1 MEVRY
6 LKGLTMQNVQRVLLM
21 ICVLFSAAVP
31 ALSDQRA
38 TVEDIRFSVDAKGE
52 AKLTVDFTNPDID
65 IDITQLNNQ
74 IVVVLSD
81 SDLSEGLD
89 KRLDV
94 SDFATPVRY
103 IDAQQKGSKVVVE
116 VANRTLFTFKTKR
129 DGNQLVLMISDKIIK
144 AAKQRLLESSSFKGD
159 LLDLNFQD
167 IEVRDVLEL
176 IADFK
181 SLNLVASDSVQ
192 GTITL
197 NLNKVPWDQ
206 ALDIILRS
214 KGLDMRKEGNIL
226 LIAPID
232 EIAERE
238 QKEIEIKRQLEELA
252 PLETYVARIKYAESK
267 DIYKFFTAPR
277 QLLGAN
283 RQQGSGGQGAQGA
296 KGSTFS
302 ILSGR
307 GSAIIDERTNTIILT
322 DIAEKINEFKRLLTQ
337 IDIPVKQVLI
347 EARIVKAESDFR
359 KELGAS
365 WGLAGSDQ
373 VDFSLGN
380 STSGTL
386 VGILATDLGVSDPR
400 AAFALS
406 YLSDNLLIDL
416 ELSALEAG
424 GFGEIV
430 SQPKVLTADKKKAS
444 IKSGVE
450 IPYQAVTNNA
460 DSANSVVE
468 TQFKEAVLMLEVTPQ
483 ITPDNR
489 VIMDILVK
497 QDSVGSFTVNGEP
510 AINITE
516 ISTQALVGNGQT
528 LVLGGIFQ
536 SEELTGDEKVPLLGD
551 LPLVGGL
558 FKKQMRSKDK
568 REILIFITPKIIDN
582 R

>member
-1 MEVRY
+1 MMRDFKIM
-6 LKGLTMQNVQRVLLM
+6 LLTFSF
-21 ICVLFSAAVP
+21 LFSVATPV
-31 ALSDQRA
+31 LSNEQSE
-38 TVEDIRFSVDAKGE
+38 VEDVEFRVDGKGH
-52 AKLTVDFTNPDID
+52 ARITVSLTSLPED
-65 IDITQLNNQ
+65 IDITEINNR
-74 IVVVLSD
+74 IVVVLKNSELS
-81 SDLSEGLD
+81 SDLD
-89 KRLDV
+89 RRLDV
-94 SDFATPVRY
+94 SDFATPVKY
-103 IDAQQKGSKVVVE
+103 IDTQQKASHVVME
-116 VANRTLFTFKTKR
+116 IT
-129 DGNQLVLMISDKIIK
+129 NQKLVTYSSEREGEKLILLISDKVITT
-144 AAKQRLLESSSFKGD
+144 AQQRSIDKSLFKGD

-192 GTITL
+192 GKITL

-206 ALDIILRS
+206 ALDIIMRS
-214 KGLDMRKEGNIL
+214 KGLDMRKQGNIL
-226 LIAPID
+226 LIAPIE

-238 QKEIEIKRQLEELA
+238 QKEIDSKKKLEELA
-252 PLETYVARIKYAESK
+252 PLETYVARIKYAEAK
-267 DIYKFFTAPR
+267 EIYKFFNAPR
-277 QLLGAN
+277 AQAN
-283 RQQGSGGQGAQGA
+283 GSGQQRSGGGGGQ
-296 KGSTFS
+296 GSTFS
-302 ILSGR
+302 ILSER
-307 GSAIIDERTNTIILT
+307 GSAIVDERTNTIILT
-322 DIAEKINEFKRLLTQ
+322 DIGNKIDEFKRLLAR

-347 EARIVKAESDFR
+347 EARIVKAESEFR

-386 VGILATDLGVSDPR
+386 EGILATDLGISDPA
-400 AAFALS
+400 AAFSLS
-406 YLSDNLLIDL
+406 YLSNNLLIDL
-416 ELSALEAG
+416 ELSALESG

-450 IPYQAVTNNA
+450 IPYQAVTNNGDA
-460 DSANSVVE
+460 SGAVVE
-468 TQFKEAVLMLEVTPQ
+468 TQFKEAVLQLEVTPQ

-497 QDSVGSFTVNGEP
+497 QDSIGSFTVNGEP
-510 AINITE
+510 AINVTE
-516 ISTQALVGNGQT
+516 ITTQALVGNGQT

-536 SEELTGDEKVPLLGD
+536 SEELTGDQKVPILGD
-551 LPLVGGL
+551 LPLVGNL
-558 FKKQMRSKDK
+558 FKKQMRTRDK

>member
-1 MEVRY
+1 MKIRFI
-6 LKGLTMQNVQRVLLM
+6 KGLMMRDFKIMLLTFSF
-21 ICVLFSAAVP
+21 LFSVATPV
-31 ALSDQRA
+31 LSNEQSE
-38 TVEDIRFSVDAKGE
+38 VEDVEFRVDGKGH
-52 AKLTVDFTNPDID
+52 ARITVSLTSLPED
-65 IDITQLNNQ
+65 IDITEINNR
-74 IVVVLSD
+74 IVVVLKNSELS
-81 SDLSEGLD
+81 SDLD
-89 KRLDV
+89 RRLDV
-94 SDFATPVRY
+94 SDFATPVKY
-103 IDAQQKGSKVVVE
+103 IDTQQKASHVVME
-116 VANRTLFTFKTKR
+116 IT
-129 DGNQLVLMISDKIIK
+129 NQKLVTYSSEREGEKLILLISDKVITS
-144 AAKQRLLESSSFKGD
+144 AQQRSIDKSLFKGD

-192 GTITL
+192 GKITL

-206 ALDIILRS
+206 ALDIIMRS
-214 KGLDMRKEGNIL
+214 KGLDMRKQGNIL
-226 LIAPID
+226 LIAPIE

-238 QKEIEIKRQLEELA
+238 QKEIDSKKKLEELA
-252 PLETYVARIKYAESK
+252 PLETYVARIKYAEAK
-267 DIYKFFTAPR
+267 EIYKFFNAPR
-277 QLLGAN
+277 AQAN
-283 RQQGSGGQGAQGA
+283 GSGQQRSGGGGGQ
-296 KGSTFS
+296 GSTFS
-302 ILSGR
+302 ILSER
-307 GSAIIDERTNTIILT
+307 GSAIVDERTNTIILT
-322 DIAEKINEFKRLLTQ
+322 DIGNKIDEFKRLLAR

-347 EARIVKAESDFR
+347 EARIVKAESEFR

-386 VGILATDLGVSDPR
+386 EGILATDLGISDPA
-400 AAFALS
+400 AAFSLS
-406 YLSDNLLIDL
+406 YLSNNLLIDL
-416 ELSALEAG
+416 ELSALESG

-450 IPYQAVTNNA
+450 IPYQAVTNNGDA
-460 DSANSVVE
+460 SGAVVE
-468 TQFKEAVLMLEVTPQ
+468 TQFKEAVLQLEVTPQ

-497 QDSVGSFTVNGEP
+497 QDSIGSFTVNGEP
-510 AINITE
+510 AINVTE

-536 SEELTGDEKVPLLGD
+536 SEELTGDQKVPILGD
-551 LPLVGGL
+551 LPFVGNL
-558 FKKQMRSKDK
+558 FKKQMRTRDK

-582 R
+582 

>member
-1 MEVRY
+1 MMRDFKIM
-6 LKGLTMQNVQRVLLM
+6 LLTFSF
-21 ICVLFSAAVP
+21 LFSVATPV
-31 ALSDQRA
+31 LSNEQSE
-38 TVEDIRFSVDAKGE
+38 VEDVEFRVDGKGH
-52 AKLTVDFTNPDID
+52 ARITVSLTSLPED
-65 IDITQLNNQ
+65 IDITEINNR
-74 IVVVLSD
+74 IVVVLKNSELS
-81 SDLSEGLD
+81 SDLD
-89 KRLDV
+89 RRLDV
-94 SDFATPVRY
+94 SDFATPVKY
-103 IDAQQKGSKVVVE
+103 IDTQQKASHVVME
-116 VANRTLFTFKTKR
+116 IT
-129 DGNQLVLMISDKIIK
+129 NQKLVTYSSEREGEKLILLISDKVITS
-144 AAKQRLLESSSFKGD
+144 AQQRSIDKSLFKGD

-192 GTITL
+192 GKITL

-206 ALDIILRS
+206 ALDIIMRS
-214 KGLDMRKEGNIL
+214 KGLDMRKQGNIL
-226 LIAPID
+226 LIAPIE

-238 QKEIEIKRQLEELA
+238 QKEIDSKKKLEELA
-252 PLETYVARIKYAESK
+252 PLETYVARIKYAEAK
-267 DIYKFFTAPR
+267 EIYKFFNAPR
-277 QLLGAN
+277 AQAN
-283 RQQGSGGQGAQGA
+283 GSGQQRSGGGGGQ
-296 KGSTFS
+296 GSTFS
-302 ILSGR
+302 ILSER
-307 GSAIIDERTNTIILT
+307 GSAIVDERTNTIILT
-322 DIAEKINEFKRLLTQ
+322 DIGNKIDEFKRLLAR

-386 VGILATDLGVSDPR
+386 EGILATDLGISDPA
-400 AAFALS
+400 AAFSLS
-406 YLSDNLLIDL
+406 YLSNNLLIDL
-416 ELSALEAG
+416 ELSALESG

-450 IPYQAVTNNA
+450 IPYQAVTNNGDA
-460 DSANSVVE
+460 SGAVVE
-468 TQFKEAVLMLEVTPQ
+468 TQFKEAVLQLEVTPQ

-497 QDSVGSFTVNGEP
+497 QDSIGSFTVNGEP
-510 AINITE
+510 AINVTE
-516 ISTQALVGNGQT
+516 ITTQALVGNGQT

-536 SEELTGDEKVPLLGD
+536 SEELTGDQKVPILGD
-551 LPLVGGL
+551 LPFVGNL
-558 FKKQMRSKDK
+558 FKKQMRTRDK

>member
-1 MEVRY
+1 MKIRFI
-6 LKGLTMQNVQRVLLM
+6 KGLMMRDFKIMLLTFSF
-21 ICVLFSAAVP
+21 LFSVATPV
-31 ALSDQRA
+31 LSNEQSE
-38 TVEDIRFSVDAKGE
+38 VEDVEFRVDGKGH
-52 AKLTVDFTNPDID
+52 ARITVSLTSLPED
-65 IDITQLNNQ
+65 IDITEINNR
-74 IVVVLSD
+74 IVVVLKNSELS
-81 SDLSEGLD
+81 SDLD
-89 KRLDV
+89 RRLDV
-94 SDFATPVRY
+94 SDFATPVKY
-103 IDAQQKGSKVVVE
+103 IDTQQKASHVVME
-116 VANRTLFTFKTKR
+116 ITNRKLVTYSSER
-129 DGNQLVLMISDKIIK
+129 EDGKLILLISDKIIK
-144 AAKQRLLESSSFKGD
+144 TAQQRSVDKSLFKGD

-206 ALDIILRS
+206 ALDIIMRS
-214 KGLDMRKEGNIL
+214 KGLDMRKQGNIL
-226 LIAPID
+226 LIAPIE

-238 QKEIEIKRQLEELA
+238 QKEIDSKKKLEELA
-252 PLETYVARIKYAESK
+252 PLETYVARIKYAEAK
-267 DIYKFFTAPR
+267 EIYKFFNAPR
-277 QLLGAN
+277 AQAN
-283 RQQGSGGQGAQGA
+283 GSGQQRSGGGGGQ
-296 KGSTFS
+296 GSTFS
-302 ILSGR
+302 ILSER
-307 GSAIIDERTNTIILT
+307 GSAIVDERTNTIILT
-322 DIAEKINEFKRLLTQ
+322 DIGDKIDEFKRLLAR

-347 EARIVKAESDFR
+347 EARIVKAESEFR

-386 VGILATDLGVSDPR
+386 EGILATDLGISDPG
-400 AAFALS
+400 AAFSLS
-406 YLSDNLLIDL
+406 YLSNNLLIDL
-416 ELSALEAG
+416 ELSALESG

-450 IPYQAVTNNA
+450 IPYQAVTNNGDA
-460 DSANSVVE
+460 SGAVVE
-468 TQFKEAVLMLEVTPQ
+468 TQFKEAVLQLEVTPQ

-497 QDSVGSFTVNGEP
+497 QDSIGSFTVNGEP
-510 AINITE
+510 AINVTE

-536 SEELTGDEKVPLLGD
+536 SEELTGDQKVPILGD
-551 LPLVGGL
+551 LPLVGNL
-558 FKKQMRSKDK
+558 FKKQMRTRDK

-582 R
+582 

>member
-1 MEVRY
+1 MKIRFI
-6 LKGLTMQNVQRVLLM
+6 KGLMMRDFKIMLLTFSL
-21 ICVLFSAAVP
+21 LFSVATPV
-31 ALSDQRA
+31 LSNEQSEVEGVEFGVDGKGHARI
-38 TVEDIRFSVDAKGE
+38 TVS
-52 AKLTVDFTNPDID
+52 LTSLPVD
-65 IDITQLNNQ
+65 IDITEINNR
-74 IVVVLSD
+74 IVVVLKNSELS
-81 SDLSEGLD
+81 SDLD
-89 KRLDV
+89 RRLDV
-94 SDFATPVRY
+94 SDFATPVKY
-103 IDAQQKGSKVVVE
+103 IDTQQKASHVVME
-116 VANRTLFTFKTKR
+116 ITNRKLVTYSSER
-129 DGNQLVLMISDKIIK
+129 EDGKLILLISDKIIK
-144 AAKQRLLESSSFKGD
+144 TAQQRSVDKSLFKGD

-206 ALDIILRS
+206 ALDIIMRS
-214 KGLDMRKEGNIL
+214 KGLDMRKQGNIL
-226 LIAPID
+226 LIAPIE

-238 QKEIEIKRQLEELA
+238 QKEIESKKKLEELA
-252 PLETYVARIKYAESK
+252 PLETYVARVKYAEAK
-267 DIYKFFTAPR
+267 EIYKFFNAPR
-277 QLLGAN
+277 AQAN
-283 RQQGSGGQGAQGA
+283 GSEQQRTGGGGGQ
-296 KGSTFS
+296 GSTFS
-302 ILSGR
+302 ILSER
-307 GSAIIDERTNTIILT
+307 GSAIVDERTNTIILT
-322 DIAEKINEFKRLLTQ
+322 DIGDKIDEFKRLLAR

-386 VGILATDLGVSDPR
+386 EGILATDLGISDPG
-400 AAFALS
+400 AAFSLS
-406 YLSDNLLIDL
+406 YLSNNLLIDL
-416 ELSALEAG
+416 ELSALESG

-450 IPYQAVTNNA
+450 IPYQAVTNNGDA
-460 DSANSVVE
+460 AGAVVE
-468 TQFKEAVLMLEVTPQ
+468 TQFKEAVLQLEVTPQ

-510 AINITE
+510 AINVTE

-536 SEELTGDEKVPLLGD
+536 SEELTGDQKVPILGD
-551 LPLVGGL
+551 LPLVGNL
-558 FKKQMRSKDK
+558 FKKQMRTRDK

-582 R
+582 

>member
-1 MEVRY
+1 MKIRFI
-6 LKGLTMQNVQRVLLM
+6 KGLMMRDFKIMLFTFSL
-21 ICVLFSAAVP
+21 LFSIATPV
-31 ALSDQRA
+31 LSNEQSKVEGVEFGVDGKGHARI
-38 TVEDIRFSVDAKGE
+38 TVS
-52 AKLTVDFTNPDID
+52 LTSLPVD
-65 IDITQLNNQ
+65 IDITEINNR
-74 IVVVLSD
+74 IVVVLKNSELS
-81 SDLSEGLD
+81 SDLD
-89 KRLDV
+89 RRLDV
-94 SDFATPVRY
+94 SDFATPVKY
-103 IDAQQKGSKVVVE
+103 IDTQQKASHVVME
-116 VANRTLFTFKTKR
+116 ITNRKLVTYSSER
-129 DGNQLVLMISDKIIK
+129 EDGKLILLISDKIIK
-144 AAKQRLLESSSFKGD
+144 TAQQRSVDKSLFKGD

-206 ALDIILRS
+206 ALDIIMRS
-214 KGLDMRKEGNIL
+214 KGLDMRKQGNIL
-226 LIAPID
+226 LIAPIE

-238 QKEIEIKRQLEELA
+238 QKEIESKKKLEELA
-252 PLETYVARIKYAESK
+252 PLETYVARVKYAEAK
-267 DIYKFFTAPR
+267 EIYKFFNAPR
-277 QLLGAN
+277 AQAN
-283 RQQGSGGQGAQGA
+283 GSGQQRAGGGGGQ
-296 KGSTFS
+296 GSTFS
-302 ILSGR
+302 ILSER
-307 GSAIIDERTNTIILT
+307 GSAIVDERTNTIILT
-322 DIAEKINEFKRLLTQ
+322 DIGDKIDEFKRLLAR

-386 VGILATDLGVSDPR
+386 QGILATDLGISDPG
-400 AAFALS
+400 AAFSLS
-406 YLSDNLLIDL
+406 YLSNNLLIDL
-416 ELSALEAG
+416 ELSALESG

-450 IPYQAVTNNA
+450 IPYQAVTNNGDA
-460 DSANSVVE
+460 AGAVVE
-468 TQFKEAVLMLEVTPQ
+468 TQFKEAVLQLEVTPQ

-510 AINITE
+510 AINVTE

-536 SEELTGDEKVPLLGD
+536 SEELTGDQKVPILGD
-551 LPLVGGL
+551 LPLVGNL
-558 FKKQMRSKDK
+558 FKKQMRTRDK

-582 R
+582 

>member
-1 MEVRY
+1 MKIRFI
-6 LKGLTMQNVQRVLLM
+6 KGLMMRDFKIMLLTFSF
-21 ICVLFSAAVP
+21 LFSVATPV
-31 ALSDQRA
+31 LSNEQSE
-38 TVEDIRFSVDAKGE
+38 VEDVEFRVDGKGH
-52 AKLTVDFTNPDID
+52 ARITVSLTSLPED
-65 IDITQLNNQ
+65 IDITEINNR
-74 IVVVLSD
+74 IVVVLKNSELS
-81 SDLSEGLD
+81 SDLD
-89 KRLDV
+89 RRLDV
-94 SDFATPVRY
+94 SDFATPVKY
-103 IDAQQKGSKVVVE
+103 IDTQQKASHVVME
-116 VANRTLFTFKTKR
+116 IT
-129 DGNQLVLMISDKIIK
+129 NQKLVTYSSEREGEKLILLISDKVITT
-144 AAKQRLLESSSFKGD
+144 AQQRSIDKSLFKGD

-192 GTITL
+192 GKITL

-206 ALDIILRS
+206 ALDIIMRS
-214 KGLDMRKEGNIL
+214 KGLDMRKQGNIL
-226 LIAPID
+226 LIAPIE

-238 QKEIEIKRQLEELA
+238 QKEIDSKKKLEELA
-252 PLETYVARIKYAESK
+252 PLETYVARIKYAEAK
-267 DIYKFFTAPR
+267 EIYKFFNAPR
-277 QLLGAN
+277 AQAN
-283 RQQGSGGQGAQGA
+283 GSGQQRSGGGGGQ
-296 KGSTFS
+296 GSTFS
-302 ILSGR
+302 ILSER
-307 GSAIIDERTNTIILT
+307 GSAIVDERTNTIILT
-322 DIAEKINEFKRLLTQ
+322 DIGNKIDEFKRLLAR

-386 VGILATDLGVSDPR
+386 EGILATDLGISDPA
-400 AAFALS
+400 AAFSLS
-406 YLSDNLLIDL
+406 YLSNNLLIDL
-416 ELSALEAG
+416 ELSALESG

-450 IPYQAVTNNA
+450 IPYQAVTNNGDA
-460 DSANSVVE
+460 SGAVVE
-468 TQFKEAVLMLEVTPQ
+468 TQFKEAVLQLEVTPQ

-497 QDSVGSFTVNGEP
+497 QDSIGSFTVNGEP
-510 AINITE
+510 AINVTE
-516 ISTQALVGNGQT
+516 ITTQALVGNGQT

-536 SEELTGDEKVPLLGD
+536 SEELTGDQKVPILGD
-551 LPLVGGL
+551 LPLVGNL
-558 FKKQMRSKDK
+558 FKKQMRTRDK
-568 REILIFITPKIIDN
+568 REILIFITPRIIDN

>member
-1 MEVRY
+1 MKIRFI
-6 LKGLTMQNVQRVLLM
+6 KGLMMRDFKIMLLTFSL
-21 ICVLFSAAVP
+21 LFSVATPV
-31 ALSDQRA
+31 LSNEQSEVEGVEFGVDGKGHARI
-38 TVEDIRFSVDAKGE
+38 TVS
-52 AKLTVDFTNPDID
+52 LTSLPVD
-65 IDITQLNNQ
+65 IDITEINNR
-74 IVVVLSD
+74 IVVVLKNSELS
-81 SDLSEGLD
+81 SDLD
-89 KRLDV
+89 RRLDV
-94 SDFATPVRY
+94 SDFATPVKY
-103 IDAQQKGSKVVVE
+103 IDTQQKASHVVME
-116 VANRTLFTFKTKR
+116 ITNRKLVTYSSER
-129 DGNQLVLMISDKIIK
+129 EDGKLILLISDKIIK
-144 AAKQRLLESSSFKGD
+144 TAQQRSVDKSLFKGD

-206 ALDIILRS
+206 ALDIIMRS
-214 KGLDMRKEGNIL
+214 KGLDMRKQGNIL
-226 LIAPID
+226 LIAPIE

-238 QKEIEIKRQLEELA
+238 QKEIESKKKLEELA
-252 PLETYVARIKYAESK
+252 PLETYVARVKYAEAK
-267 DIYKFFTAPR
+267 EIYKFFNAPR
-277 QLLGAN
+277 AQAN
-283 RQQGSGGQGAQGA
+283 GSGQQRLGGGGGQ
-296 KGSTFS
+296 GSTFS
-302 ILSGR
+302 ILSER
-307 GSAIIDERTNTIILT
+307 GSAIVDERTNTIILT
-322 DIAEKINEFKRLLTQ
+322 DIGDKIDEFKRLLAR

-380 STSGTL
+380 SSSGTL
-386 VGILATDLGVSDPR
+386 EGILATDLGISDPG
-400 AAFALS
+400 AAFSLS
-406 YLSDNLLIDL
+406 YLSNNLLIDL
-416 ELSALEAG
+416 ELSALESG

-450 IPYQAVTNNA
+450 IPYQAVTNNGDA
-460 DSANSVVE
+460 SGAVVE
-468 TQFKEAVLMLEVTPQ
+468 TQFKEAVLQLEVTPQ

-510 AINITE
+510 AINVTE

-536 SEELTGDEKVPLLGD
+536 SEELTGDQKVPILGD
-551 LPLVGGL
+551 LPLVGNL
-558 FKKQMRSKDK
+558 FKKQMRTRDK

-582 R
+582 

>member
-1 MEVRY
+1 MKIRFI
-6 LKGLTMQNVQRVLLM
+6 KGLMMRDFKIMLLTFSL
-21 ICVLFSAAVP
+21 LFSIATPV
-31 ALSDQRA
+31 LSNEQSKVEGVEFGVDGKGHARI
-38 TVEDIRFSVDAKGE
+38 TVS
-52 AKLTVDFTNPDID
+52 LTSLPVD
-65 IDITQLNNQ
+65 IDITEINNR
-74 IVVVLSD
+74 IVVVLKNSELS
-81 SDLSEGLD
+81 SDLD
-89 KRLDV
+89 RRLDV
-94 SDFATPVRY
+94 SDFATPVKY
-103 IDAQQKGSKVVVE
+103 IDTQQKASHVVME
-116 VANRTLFTFKTKR
+116 ITNRKLVTYSSER
-129 DGNQLVLMISDKIIK
+129 EDGKLILLISDKIIK
-144 AAKQRLLESSSFKGD
+144 TAQQRSVDKSLFKGD

-206 ALDIILRS
+206 ALDIIMRS
-214 KGLDMRKEGNIL
+214 KGLDMRKQGNIL
-226 LIAPID
+226 LIAPIE

-238 QKEIEIKRQLEELA
+238 QKEIESKKKLEELA
-252 PLETYVARIKYAESK
+252 PLETYVARVKYAEAK
-267 DIYKFFTAPR
+267 EIYKFFNAPR
-277 QLLGAN
+277 AQAN
-283 RQQGSGGQGAQGA
+283 GSGQQRAGGGGGQ
-296 KGSTFS
+296 GSTFS
-302 ILSGR
+302 ILSER
-307 GSAIIDERTNTIILT
+307 GSAIVDERTNTIILT
-322 DIAEKINEFKRLLTQ
+322 DIGDKIDEFKRLLAR

-386 VGILATDLGVSDPR
+386 EGILATDLGISDPG
-400 AAFALS
+400 AAFSLS
-406 YLSDNLLIDL
+406 YLSNNLLIDL
-416 ELSALEAG
+416 ELSALESG

-450 IPYQAVTNNA
+450 IPYQAVTNNGDA
-460 DSANSVVE
+460 AGAVVE
-468 TQFKEAVLMLEVTPQ
+468 TQFKEAVLQLEVTPQ

-510 AINITE
+510 AINVTE

-536 SEELTGDEKVPLLGD
+536 SEELTGDQKVPILGD
-551 LPLVGGL
+551 LPLVGNL
-558 FKKQMRSKDK
+558 FKKQMRTRDK

-582 R
+582 

>member
-1 MEVRY
+1 MKIRFI
-6 LKGLTMQNVQRVLLM
+6 KGLMMRDFKIMLLTFSL
-21 ICVLFSAAVP
+21 LFSIATPV
-31 ALSDQRA
+31 LSNEQSKVEGVEFGVDGKGHARI
-38 TVEDIRFSVDAKGE
+38 TVS
-52 AKLTVDFTNPDID
+52 LTSLPVD
-65 IDITQLNNQ
+65 IDITEINNR
-74 IVVVLSD
+74 IVVVLKNSELS
-81 SDLSEGLD
+81 SDLD
-89 KRLDV
+89 RRLDV
-94 SDFATPVRY
+94 SDFATPVKY
-103 IDAQQKGSKVVVE
+103 IDTQQKASHVVME
-116 VANRTLFTFKTKR
+116 ITNRKLVTYSSER
-129 DGNQLVLMISDKIIK
+129 EDGKLILLISDKIIK
-144 AAKQRLLESSSFKGD
+144 TAQQRSVDKSLFKGD

-192 GTITL
+192 GKITL

-206 ALDIILRS
+206 ALDIIMRS
-214 KGLDMRKEGNIL
+214 KGLDMRKQGNIL

-238 QKEIEIKRQLEELA
+238 QKEIDSKKKLEELA
-252 PLETYVARIKYAESK
+252 PLETYVARIKYAEAK
-267 DIYKFFTAPR
+267 EIYKFFNAPR
-277 QLLGAN
+277 AQAN
-283 RQQGSGGQGAQGA
+283 GSGQQRSGGGGGQ
-296 KGSTFS
+296 GSTFS
-302 ILSGR
+302 ILSER
-307 GSAIIDERTNTIILT
+307 GSAIVDERTNTIILT
-322 DIAEKINEFKRLLTQ
+322 DIGNKIDEFKRLLAR

-386 VGILATDLGVSDPR
+386 EGILATDLGISDPA
-400 AAFALS
+400 AAFSLS
-406 YLSDNLLIDL
+406 YLSNNLLIDL
-416 ELSALEAG
+416 ELSALESG

-450 IPYQAVTNNA
+450 IPYQAVTNNGDA
-460 DSANSVVE
+460 SGAVVE
-468 TQFKEAVLMLEVTPQ
+468 TQFKEAVLQLEVTPQ

-497 QDSVGSFTVNGEP
+497 QDSIGSFTVNGEP
-510 AINITE
+510 AINVTE
-516 ISTQALVGNGQT
+516 ITTQALVGNGQT

-536 SEELTGDEKVPLLGD
+536 SEELTGDQKVPILGD
-551 LPLVGGL
+551 LPFVGNL
-558 FKKQMRSKDK
+558 FKKQMRTRDK

>member
-6 LKGLTMQNVQRVLLM
+6 LQGLTVQNVKKILL
-21 ICVLFSAAVP
+21 IIFVIFNAAVP
-31 ALSDQRA
+31 ALADQRA
-38 TVEDIRFSVDAKGE
+38 TVEDIDFTVDAKGE
-52 AKLTVDFTNPDID
+52 ARVTIGFTNSEVDID
-65 IDITQLNNQ
+65 IAQINNQ
-74 IVVVLSD
+74 IMVVLSD
-81 SDLSEGLD
+81 SDLSKELD

-94 SDFATPVRY
+94 SEFATPLKY
-103 IDAQQKGSKVVVE
+103 IDAQQQESKVVVE
-116 VANRTLFTFKTKR
+116 ISNRALFTFKTKR
-129 DGNQLVLMISDKIIK
+129 EGNQLVLMISDKIAK
-144 AAKQRLLESSSFKGD
+144 VSKQRVSKKSPFKGD

-176 IADFK
+176 IADFR

-197 NLNKVPWDQ
+197 NLNNVPWDQ

-214 KGLDMRKEGNIL
+214 KGLDMRKQGNIL

-238 QKEIEIKRQLEELA
+238 RKEIESKKKLEELA
-252 PLETYVARIKYAESK
+252 PLETYVARIKYAEAK
-267 DIYKFFTAPR
+267 AVYQFFNAPR
-277 QLLGAN
+277 ARTGAN
-283 RQQGSGGQGAQGA
+283 GQQNLGGQRQGGG
-296 KGSTFS
+296 GSTFS
-302 ILSGR
+302 ILSER
-307 GSAIIDERTNTIILT
+307 GSAIVDERTNTIILT
-322 DIAEKINEFKRLLTQ
+322 DIADKITEFKRLLTR

-365 WGLAGSDQ
+365 WGLAGSDN
-373 VDFSLGN
+373 VDFSAI
-380 STSGTL
+380 SDSSQTL
-386 VGILATDLGVSDPR
+386 SGILATDLGVSDPR

-468 TQFKEAVLMLEVTPQ
+468 TQFKEAVLQLEVTPQ

-510 AINITE
+510 AINVTE

-536 SEELTGDEKVPLLGD
+536 SEELTGEGKVPVLGD
-551 LPLVGGL
+551 LPLVGSL

-582 R
+582 S

>member
-1 MEVRY
+1 MKIRFI
-6 LKGLTMQNVQRVLLM
+6 KGLMMRDFKIMLLTFSL
-21 ICVLFSAAVP
+21 LFSIATPV
-31 ALSDQRA
+31 LSNEQSKVEGVEFGVDGKGHARI
-38 TVEDIRFSVDAKGE
+38 TVS
-52 AKLTVDFTNPDID
+52 LTSLPVD
-65 IDITQLNNQ
+65 IDITEINNR
-74 IVVVLSD
+74 IVVVLKNSELS
-81 SDLSEGLD
+81 SDLD
-89 KRLDV
+89 RRLDV
-94 SDFATPVRY
+94 SDFATPVKY
-103 IDAQQKGSKVVVE
+103 IDTQQKASHVVME
-116 VANRTLFTFKTKR
+116 ITNRKLVTYSSER
-129 DGNQLVLMISDKIIK
+129 EDGKLILLISDKIIK
-144 AAKQRLLESSSFKGD
+144 TAQQRSVDKSLFKGD

-206 ALDIILRS
+206 ALDIIMRS
-214 KGLDMRKEGNIL
+214 KGLDMRKQGNIL
-226 LIAPID
+226 LIAPIE

-238 QKEIEIKRQLEELA
+238 QKEIESKKKLEELA
-252 PLETYVARIKYAESK
+252 PLETYVARVKYAEAK
-267 DIYKFFTAPR
+267 EIYKFFNAPR
-277 QLLGAN
+277 AQAN
-283 RQQGSGGQGAQGA
+283 GSGQQRAGGGGGQ
-296 KGSTFS
+296 GSTFS
-302 ILSGR
+302 ILSER
-307 GSAIIDERTNTIILT
+307 GSAIVDERTNTIILT
-322 DIAEKINEFKRLLTQ
+322 DIGDKIDEFKRLLAR

-386 VGILATDLGVSDPR
+386 QGILATDLGISDPG
-400 AAFALS
+400 AAFSLS
-406 YLSDNLLIDL
+406 YLSNNLLIDL
-416 ELSALEAG
+416 ELSALESG

-450 IPYQAVTNNA
+450 IPYQAVTNNGDA
-460 DSANSVVE
+460 AGAVVE
-468 TQFKEAVLMLEVTPQ
+468 TQFKEAVLQLEVTPQ

-510 AINITE
+510 AINVTE

-536 SEELTGDEKVPLLGD
+536 SEELTGDQKVPILGD
-551 LPLVGGL
+551 LPLVGNL
-558 FKKQMRSKDK
+558 FKKQMRTRDK
-568 REILIFITPKIIDN
+568 REILILTTKITN
-582 R
+582 N

>member
-1 MEVRY
+1 MKIRFI
-6 LKGLTMQNVQRVLLM
+6 KGLMMRDFKIMLLTFSL
-21 ICVLFSAAVP
+21 LFSIATPV
-31 ALSDQRA
+31 LSNEQSKVEGVEFGVDGKGHARI
-38 TVEDIRFSVDAKGE
+38 TVS
-52 AKLTVDFTNPDID
+52 LTSLPVD
-65 IDITQLNNQ
+65 IDITEINNR
-74 IVVVLSD
+74 IVVVLKNSELS
-81 SDLSEGLD
+81 SDLD
-89 KRLDV
+89 RRLDV
-94 SDFATPVRY
+94 SDFATPVKY
-103 IDAQQKGSKVVVE
+103 IDTQQKASHVVME
-116 VANRTLFTFKTKR
+116 ITNRKLVTYSSER
-129 DGNQLVLMISDKIIK
+129 EDGKLILLISDKIIK
-144 AAKQRLLESSSFKGD
+144 TAQQRSVDKSLFKGD

-206 ALDIILRS
+206 ALDIIMRS
-214 KGLDMRKEGNIL
+214 KGLDMRKQGNIL
-226 LIAPID
+226 LIAPIE

-238 QKEIEIKRQLEELA
+238 QKEIESKKKLEELA
-252 PLETYVARIKYAESK
+252 PLETYVARVKYAEAK
-267 DIYKFFTAPR
+267 EIYKFFNAPR
-277 QLLGAN
+277 AQAN
-283 RQQGSGGQGAQGA
+283 GSGQQRAGGGGGQ
-296 KGSTFS
+296 GSTFS
-302 ILSGR
+302 ILSER
-307 GSAIIDERTNTIILT
+307 GSAIVDERTNTIILT
-322 DIAEKINEFKRLLTQ
+322 DIGDKIDEFKRLLAR

-386 VGILATDLGVSDPR
+386 QGILATDLGISDPG
-400 AAFALS
+400 AAFSLS
-406 YLSDNLLIDL
+406 YLSNNLLIDL
-416 ELSALEAG
+416 ELSALESG

-450 IPYQAVTNNA
+450 IPYQAVTNNGDA
-460 DSANSVVE
+460 AGAVVE
-468 TQFKEAVLMLEVTPQ
+468 TQFKEAVLQLEVTPQ

-497 QDSVGSFTVNGEP
+497 QDSIGSFTVNGEP
-510 AINITE
+510 AINVTE
-516 ISTQALVGNGQT
+516 ITTQALVGNGQT

-536 SEELTGDEKVPLLGD
+536 SEELTGDQKVPILGD
-551 LPLVGGL
+551 LPLVGNL
-558 FKKQMRSKDK
+558 FKKQMRTRDK

-582 R
+582 

>member
-1 MEVRY
+1 MMRDFKIM
-6 LKGLTMQNVQRVLLM
+6 LLTFSF
-21 ICVLFSAAVP
+21 LFSVATPV
-31 ALSDQRA
+31 LSNEQSE
-38 TVEDIRFSVDAKGE
+38 VEDVEFRVDGKGH
-52 AKLTVDFTNPDID
+52 ARITVSLTSLPED
-65 IDITQLNNQ
+65 IDITEINNR
-74 IVVVLSD
+74 IVVVLKNSELS
-81 SDLSEGLD
+81 SDLD
-89 KRLDV
+89 RRLDV
-94 SDFATPVRY
+94 SDFATPVKY
-103 IDAQQKGSKVVVE
+103 IDTQQKASHVVME
-116 VANRTLFTFKTKR
+116 IT
-129 DGNQLVLMISDKIIK
+129 NQKLVTYSSEREGEKLILLISDKVIK
-144 AAKQRLLESSSFKGD
+144 TAQQRSIDKSLFKGD

-192 GTITL
+192 GKITL

-206 ALDIILRS
+206 ALDIIMRS
-214 KGLDMRKEGNIL
+214 KGLDMRKQGNIL
-226 LIAPID
+226 LIAPIE

-238 QKEIEIKRQLEELA
+238 QKEIDSKKKLEELA
-252 PLETYVARIKYAESK
+252 PLETYVARIKYAEAK
-267 DIYKFFTAPR
+267 EIYKFFNAPR
-277 QLLGAN
+277 AQAN
-283 RQQGSGGQGAQGA
+283 GSGQQRSGGGGGQ
-296 KGSTFS
+296 GSTFS
-302 ILSGR
+302 ILSER
-307 GSAIIDERTNTIILT
+307 GSAIVDERTNTIILT
-322 DIAEKINEFKRLLTQ
+322 DIGNKIDEFKRLLAR

-386 VGILATDLGVSDPR
+386 EGILATDLGISDPA
-400 AAFALS
+400 AAFSLS
-406 YLSDNLLIDL
+406 YLSNNLLIDL
-416 ELSALEAG
+416 ELSALESG

-450 IPYQAVTNNA
+450 IPYQAVTNNGDA
-460 DSANSVVE
+460 SGAVVE
-468 TQFKEAVLMLEVTPQ
+468 TQFKEAVLQLEVTPQ

-497 QDSVGSFTVNGEP
+497 QDSIGSFTVNGEP
-510 AINITE
+510 AINVTE
-516 ISTQALVGNGQT
+516 ITTQALVGNGQT

-536 SEELTGDEKVPLLGD
+536 SEELTGDQKVPILGD
-551 LPLVGGL
+551 LPLVGNL
-558 FKKQMRSKDK
+558 FKKQMRTRDK

>member
-1 MEVRY
+1 MKIRFI
-6 LKGLTMQNVQRVLLM
+6 KGLMMRDFKIMLLTFSL
-21 ICVLFSAAVP
+21 LFSIATPV
-31 ALSDQRA
+31 LSNEQSKVEGVEFGVDGKGHARI
-38 TVEDIRFSVDAKGE
+38 TVS
-52 AKLTVDFTNPDID
+52 LTSLPVD
-65 IDITQLNNQ
+65 IDITEINNR
-74 IVVVLSD
+74 IVVVLKNSELS
-81 SDLSEGLD
+81 SDLD
-89 KRLDV
+89 RRLDV
-94 SDFATPVRY
+94 SDFATPVKY
-103 IDAQQKGSKVVVE
+103 IDTQQKASHVVME
-116 VANRTLFTFKTKR
+116 ITNRKLVTYSSER
-129 DGNQLVLMISDKIIK
+129 EDGKLILLISDKIIK
-144 AAKQRLLESSSFKGD
+144 TAQQRSVDKSLFKGD

-206 ALDIILRS
+206 ALDIIMRS
-214 KGLDMRKEGNIL
+214 KGLDMRKQGNIL
-226 LIAPID
+226 LIAPIE

-238 QKEIEIKRQLEELA
+238 QKEIESKKKLEELA
-252 PLETYVARIKYAESK
+252 PLETYVARVKYAEAK
-267 DIYKFFTAPR
+267 EIYKFFNAPR
-277 QLLGAN
+277 AQAN
-283 RQQGSGGQGAQGA
+283 GSGQQRAGGGGGQ
-296 KGSTFS
+296 GSTFS
-302 ILSGR
+302 ILSER
-307 GSAIIDERTNTIILT
+307 GSAIVDERTNTIILT
-322 DIAEKINEFKRLLTQ
+322 DIGDKIDEFKRLLAR

-386 VGILATDLGVSDPR
+386 QGILATDLGISDPG
-400 AAFALS
+400 AAFSLS
-406 YLSDNLLIDL
+406 YLSNNLLIDL
-416 ELSALEAG
+416 ELSALESG

-450 IPYQAVTNNA
+450 IPYQAVTNNGDA
-460 DSANSVVE
+460 AGAVVE
-468 TQFKEAVLMLEVTPQ
+468 TQFKEAVLQLEVTPQ

-510 AINITE
+510 AINVTE

-536 SEELTGDEKVPLLGD
+536 SEELTGDQKVPILGD
-551 LPLVGGL
+551 LPLVGNL
-558 FKKQMRSKDK
+558 FKKQMRTRDK

-582 R
+582 

>member
-1 MEVRY
+1 MMRDFKIM
-6 LKGLTMQNVQRVLLM
+6 LFTFSL
-21 ICVLFSAAVP
+21 LFSIATPV
-31 ALSDQRA
+31 LSNEQSKVEGVEFGVDGKGHARI
-38 TVEDIRFSVDAKGE
+38 TVS
-52 AKLTVDFTNPDID
+52 LTSLPVD
-65 IDITQLNNQ
+65 IDITEINNR
-74 IVVVLSD
+74 IVVVLKNSELS
-81 SDLSEGLD
+81 SDLD
-89 KRLDV
+89 RRLDV
-94 SDFATPVRY
+94 SDFATPVKY
-103 IDAQQKGSKVVVE
+103 IDTQQKASHVVME
-116 VANRTLFTFKTKR
+116 ITNRKLVTYSSER
-129 DGNQLVLMISDKIIK
+129 EDGKLILLISDKIIK
-144 AAKQRLLESSSFKGD
+144 TAQQRSVDKSLFKGD

-206 ALDIILRS
+206 ALDIIMRS
-214 KGLDMRKEGNIL
+214 KGLDMRKQGNIL
-226 LIAPID
+226 LIAPIE

-238 QKEIEIKRQLEELA
+238 QKEIESKKKLEELA
-252 PLETYVARIKYAESK
+252 PLETYVARVKYAEAK
-267 DIYKFFTAPR
+267 EIYKFFNAPR
-277 QLLGAN
+277 AQAN
-283 RQQGSGGQGAQGA
+283 GSGQQRSGGGGGQ
-296 KGSTFS
+296 GSTFS
-302 ILSGR
+302 ILSER
-307 GSAIIDERTNTIILT
+307 GSAIVDERTNTIILT
-322 DIAEKINEFKRLLTQ
+322 DIGNKIDEFKRLLAR

-386 VGILATDLGVSDPR
+386 QGILATDLGISDPG
-400 AAFALS
+400 AAFSLS
-406 YLSDNLLIDL
+406 YLSNNLLIDL
-416 ELSALEAG
+416 ELSALESG

-450 IPYQAVTNNA
+450 IPYQAVTNNGDA
-460 DSANSVVE
+460 AGAVVE
-468 TQFKEAVLMLEVTPQ
+468 TQFKEAVLQLEVTPQ

-510 AINITE
+510 AINVTE

-536 SEELTGDEKVPLLGD
+536 SEELTGDQKVPILGD
-551 LPLVGGL
+551 LPLVGNL
-558 FKKQMRSKDK
+558 FKKQMRTRDK

-582 R
+582 

>member
-1 MEVRY
+1 MMRDFKIM
-6 LKGLTMQNVQRVLLM
+6 LLTFSF
-21 ICVLFSAAVP
+21 LFSVATPV
-31 ALSDQRA
+31 LSNEQSE
-38 TVEDIRFSVDAKGE
+38 VEDVEFRVDGKGH
-52 AKLTVDFTNPDID
+52 ARITVSLTSLPED
-65 IDITQLNNQ
+65 IDITEINNR
-74 IVVVLSD
+74 IVVVLKNSELS
-81 SDLSEGLD
+81 SDLD
-89 KRLDV
+89 RRLDV
-94 SDFATPVRY
+94 SDFATPVKY
-103 IDAQQKGSKVVVE
+103 IDTQQKASHVVME
-116 VANRTLFTFKTKR
+116 IT
-129 DGNQLVLMISDKIIK
+129 NQKLVTYSSEREGEKLILLISDKVITS
-144 AAKQRLLESSSFKGD
+144 AQQRSIDKSLFKGD

-192 GTITL
+192 GKITL

-238 QKEIEIKRQLEELA
+238 QKEIDSKKKLEELA
-252 PLETYVARIKYAESK
+252 PLETYVARIKYAEAK
-267 DIYKFFTAPR
+267 EIYKFFNAPR
-277 QLLGAN
+277 AQAN
-283 RQQGSGGQGAQGA
+283 GSGQQRSGGGGGQ
-296 KGSTFS
+296 GSTFS
-302 ILSGR
+302 ILSER
-307 GSAIIDERTNTIILT
+307 GSAIVDERTNTIILT
-322 DIAEKINEFKRLLTQ
+322 DIGNKIDEFKRLLAR

-386 VGILATDLGVSDPR
+386 EGILATDLGISDPA
-400 AAFALS
+400 AAFSLS
-406 YLSDNLLIDL
+406 YLSNNLLIDL
-416 ELSALEAG
+416 ELSALESG

-450 IPYQAVTNNA
+450 IPYQAVTNNGDA
-460 DSANSVVE
+460 SGAVVE
-468 TQFKEAVLMLEVTPQ
+468 TQFKEAVLQLEVTPQ

-510 AINITE
+510 AINVTE

-536 SEELTGDEKVPLLGD
+536 SEELTGDQKVPILGD
-551 LPLVGGL
+551 LPLVGNL
-558 FKKQMRSKDK
+558 FKKQMRTRDK

-582 R
+582 

>member
-1 MEVRY
+1 MMRDFKIM
-6 LKGLTMQNVQRVLLM
+6 LFTFSL
-21 ICVLFSAAVP
+21 LFSIATPV
-31 ALSDQRA
+31 LSNEQSKVEGVEFGVDGKGHARI
-38 TVEDIRFSVDAKGE
+38 TVS
-52 AKLTVDFTNPDID
+52 LTSLPVD
-65 IDITQLNNQ
+65 IDITEINNR
-74 IVVVLSD
+74 IVVVLKNSELS
-81 SDLSEGLD
+81 SDLD
-89 KRLDV
+89 RRLDV
-94 SDFATPVRY
+94 SDFATPVKY
-103 IDAQQKGSKVVVE
+103 IDTQQKASHVVME
-116 VANRTLFTFKTKR
+116 ITNRKLVTYSSER
-129 DGNQLVLMISDKIIK
+129 EDGKLILLISDKIIK
-144 AAKQRLLESSSFKGD
+144 TAQQRSVDKSLFKGD

-206 ALDIILRS
+206 ALDIIMRS
-214 KGLDMRKEGNIL
+214 KGLDMRKQGNIL
-226 LIAPID
+226 LIAPIE

-238 QKEIEIKRQLEELA
+238 QKEIESKKKLEELA
-252 PLETYVARIKYAESK
+252 PLETYVARVKYAEAK
-267 DIYKFFTAPR
+267 EIYKFFNAPR
-277 QLLGAN
+277 AQAN
-283 RQQGSGGQGAQGA
+283 GSGQQRAGGGGGQ
-296 KGSTFS
+296 GSTFS
-302 ILSGR
+302 ILSER
-307 GSAIIDERTNTIILT
+307 GSAIVDERTNTIILT
-322 DIAEKINEFKRLLTQ
+322 DIGDKIDEFKRLLAR

-386 VGILATDLGVSDPR
+386 QGILATDLGISDPG
-400 AAFALS
+400 AAFSLS
-406 YLSDNLLIDL
+406 YLSNNLLIDL
-416 ELSALEAG
+416 ELSALESG

-450 IPYQAVTNNA
+450 IPYQAVTNNGDA
-460 DSANSVVE
+460 AGAVVE
-468 TQFKEAVLMLEVTPQ
+468 TQFKEAVLQLEVTPQ

-510 AINITE
+510 AINVTE

-536 SEELTGDEKVPLLGD
+536 SEELTGDQKVPILGD
-551 LPLVGGL
+551 LPLVGNL
-558 FKKQMRSKDK
+558 FKKQMRTRDK

-582 R
+582 

>member
-6 LKGLTMQNVQRVLLM
+6 LRGLTMQNVRRVLLM
-21 ICVLFSAAVP
+21 ICLLFSAAVP

-81 SDLSEGLD
+81 SDLREGLD

-129 DGNQLVLMISDKIIK
+129 DGNQLVLMISEKIIK
-144 AAKQRLLESSSFKGD
+144 APKQRLLESSSFKGD

-283 RQQGSGGQGAQGA
+283 RQQGSGGQGAQG
-296 KGSTFS
+296 STFS

-386 VGILATDLGVSDPR
+386 EGILATDLGISDPA
-400 AAFALS
+400 AAFSLS
-406 YLSDNLLIDL
+406 YLSNNLLIDL
-416 ELSALEAG
+416 ELSALESG

-450 IPYQAVTNNA
+450 IPYQAVTNNGDA
-460 DSANSVVE
+460 SGAVVE
-468 TQFKEAVLMLEVTPQ
+468 TQFKEAVLQLEVTPQ

-510 AINITE
+510 AINVTE
-516 ISTQALVGNGQT
+516 ITTQALVGNGQT

-536 SEELTGDEKVPLLGD
+536 SEELTGDQKVPILGD
-551 LPLVGGL
+551 LPLVGNL
-558 FKKQMRSKDK
+558 FKKQMRTRDK
-568 REILIFITPKIIDN
+568 REILIFITPRIIDN

>member
-1 MEVRY
+1 MMRDFKIM
-6 LKGLTMQNVQRVLLM
+6 LLTFSF
-21 ICVLFSAAVP
+21 LFSVATPV
-31 ALSDQRA
+31 LSNEQSE
-38 TVEDIRFSVDAKGE
+38 VEDVEFRVDGKGH
-52 AKLTVDFTNPDID
+52 ARITVSLTSLPED
-65 IDITQLNNQ
+65 IDITEINNR
-74 IVVVLSD
+74 IVVVLKNSELS
-81 SDLSEGLD
+81 SDLD
-89 KRLDV
+89 RRLDV
-94 SDFATPVRY
+94 SDFATPVKY
-103 IDAQQKGSKVVVE
+103 IDTQQKASHVVME
-116 VANRTLFTFKTKR
+116 IT
-129 DGNQLVLMISDKIIK
+129 NQKLVTYSSEREGEKLILLISDKVIK
-144 AAKQRLLESSSFKGD
+144 TAQQRSIDKSLFKVD

-192 GTITL
+192 GKITL

-206 ALDIILRS
+206 ALDIIMRS
-214 KGLDMRKEGNIL
+214 KGLDMRKQGNIL
-226 LIAPID
+226 LIAPIE

-238 QKEIEIKRQLEELA
+238 QKEIDSKKKLEELA
-252 PLETYVARIKYAESK
+252 PLETYVARIKYAEAK
-267 DIYKFFTAPR
+267 EIYKFFNAPR
-277 QLLGAN
+277 AQAN
-283 RQQGSGGQGAQGA
+283 GSGQQRSGGGGGQ
-296 KGSTFS
+296 GSTFS
-302 ILSGR
+302 ILSER
-307 GSAIIDERTNTIILT
+307 GSAIVDERTNTIILT
-322 DIAEKINEFKRLLTQ
+322 DIGNKIDEFKRLLAR

-386 VGILATDLGVSDPR
+386 EGILATDLGISDPA
-400 AAFALS
+400 AAFSLS
-406 YLSDNLLIDL
+406 YLSNNLLIDL
-416 ELSALEAG
+416 ELSALESG

-450 IPYQAVTNNA
+450 IPYQAVTNNGDA
-460 DSANSVVE
+460 SGAVVE
-468 TQFKEAVLMLEVTPQ
+468 TQFKEAVLQLEVTPQ

-497 QDSVGSFTVNGEP
+497 QDSIGSFTVNGEP
-510 AINITE
+510 AINVTE
-516 ISTQALVGNGQT
+516 ITTQALVGNGQT

-536 SEELTGDEKVPLLGD
+536 SEELTGDQKVPILGD
-551 LPLVGGL
+551 LPLVGNL
-558 FKKQMRSKDK
+558 FKKQMRTRDK
-568 REILIFITPKIIDN
+568 REILIFITPRIIDN

>member
-1 MEVRY
+1 MMRDFKIM
-6 LKGLTMQNVQRVLLM
+6 LLTFSL
-21 ICVLFSAAVP
+21 LFSIATPV
-31 ALSDQRA
+31 LSNEQSKVEGVEFGVDGKGHARI
-38 TVEDIRFSVDAKGE
+38 TVS
-52 AKLTVDFTNPDID
+52 LTSLPVD
-65 IDITQLNNQ
+65 IDITEINNR
-74 IVVVLSD
+74 IVVVLKNSELS
-81 SDLSEGLD
+81 SDLD
-89 KRLDV
+89 RRLDV
-94 SDFATPVRY
+94 SDFATPVKY
-103 IDAQQKGSKVVVE
+103 IDTQQKASHVVME
-116 VANRTLFTFKTKR
+116 ITNRKLVTYSSER
-129 DGNQLVLMISDKIIK
+129 EDGKLILLISDKIIK
-144 AAKQRLLESSSFKGD
+144 TAQQRSVDKSLFKGD

-206 ALDIILRS
+206 ALDIIMRS
-214 KGLDMRKEGNIL
+214 KGLDMRKQGNIL
-226 LIAPID
+226 LIAPIE

-238 QKEIEIKRQLEELA
+238 QKEIESKKKLEELA
-252 PLETYVARIKYAESK
+252 PLETYVARVKYAEAK
-267 DIYKFFTAPR
+267 EIYKFFNAPR
-277 QLLGAN
+277 AQAN
-283 RQQGSGGQGAQGA
+283 GSGQQRAGGGGGQ
-296 KGSTFS
+296 GSTFS
-302 ILSGR
+302 ILSER
-307 GSAIIDERTNTIILT
+307 GSAIVDERTNTIILT
-322 DIAEKINEFKRLLTQ
+322 DIGDKIDEFKRLLAR

-386 VGILATDLGVSDPR
+386 QGILATDLGISDPG
-400 AAFALS
+400 AAFSLS
-406 YLSDNLLIDL
+406 YLSNNLLIDL
-416 ELSALEAG
+416 ELSALESG

-450 IPYQAVTNNA
+450 IPYQAVTNNGDA
-460 DSANSVVE
+460 AGAVVE
-468 TQFKEAVLMLEVTPQ
+468 TQFKEAVLQLEVTPQ

-510 AINITE
+510 AINVTE

-536 SEELTGDEKVPLLGD
+536 SEELTGDQKVPILGD
-551 LPLVGGL
+551 LPLVGNL
-558 FKKQMRSKDK
+558 FKKQMRTRDK

-582 R
+582 

>member
-1 MEVRY
+1 MKIRFI
-6 LKGLTMQNVQRVLLM
+6 KGLMMRDFKIMLLTFSL
-21 ICVLFSAAVP
+21 LFSIATPV
-31 ALSDQRA
+31 LSNEQSKVEGVEFGVDDKGHARI
-38 TVEDIRFSVDAKGE
+38 TVS
-52 AKLTVDFTNPDID
+52 LTSLPVD
-65 IDITQLNNQ
+65 IDITEINNR
-74 IVVVLSD
+74 IVVVLKNSELS
-81 SDLSEGLD
+81 SDLD
-89 KRLDV
+89 RRLDV
-94 SDFATPVRY
+94 SDFATPVKY
-103 IDAQQKGSKVVVE
+103 IDTQQKASHVVME
-116 VANRTLFTFKTKR
+116 ITNRKLVTYSSER
-129 DGNQLVLMISDKIIK
+129 EDGKLILLISDKIVK
-144 AAKQRLLESSSFKGD
+144 TAQQRSVDKSLFKGD

-206 ALDIILRS
+206 ALDIIMRS
-214 KGLDMRKEGNIL
+214 KGLDMRKQGNIL
-226 LIAPID
+226 LIAPIE

-238 QKEIEIKRQLEELA
+238 QKEIESKKKLEELA
-252 PLETYVARIKYAESK
+252 PLETYVARVKYAEAK
-267 DIYKFFTAPR
+267 EIYKFFNAPR
-277 QLLGAN
+277 AQAN
-283 RQQGSGGQGAQGA
+283 GSGQQPAGGGGGQ
-296 KGSTFS
+296 GSTFS
-302 ILSGR
+302 ILSER
-307 GSAIIDERTNTIILT
+307 GSAIVDERTNTIILT
-322 DIAEKINEFKRLLTQ
+322 DIGDKIDEFKRLLAR

-386 VGILATDLGVSDPR
+386 QGILATDLGISDPG
-400 AAFALS
+400 AAFSLS
-406 YLSDNLLIDL
+406 YLSNNLLIDL
-416 ELSALEAG
+416 ELSALESG

-450 IPYQAVTNNA
+450 IPYQAVTNNGDA
-460 DSANSVVE
+460 SGAVVE
-468 TQFKEAVLMLEVTPQ
+468 TQFKEAVLQLEVTPQ

-510 AINITE
+510 AINVTE

-536 SEELTGDEKVPLLGD
+536 SEELTGDQKVPILGD
-551 LPLVGGL
+551 LPLVGNL
-558 FKKQMRSKDK
+558 FKKQMRTRDK

-582 R
+582 

>member
-1 MEVRY
+1 MKIRFI
-6 LKGLTMQNVQRVLLM
+6 KGLMMRDFKIMLLTFSL
-21 ICVLFSAAVP
+21 LFSIATPV
-31 ALSDQRA
+31 LSNEQSKVEGVEFGVDGKGHARI
-38 TVEDIRFSVDAKGE
+38 TVS
-52 AKLTVDFTNPDID
+52 LTSLPVD
-65 IDITQLNNQ
+65 IDITEINNR
-74 IVVVLSD
+74 IVVVLKNSELS
-81 SDLSEGLD
+81 SDLD
-89 KRLDV
+89 RRLDV
-94 SDFATPVRY
+94 SDFATPVKY
-103 IDAQQKGSKVVVE
+103 IDTQQKASHVVME
-116 VANRTLFTFKTKR
+116 ITNRKLVTYSSER
-129 DGNQLVLMISDKIIK
+129 EDGKLILLISDKIIK
-144 AAKQRLLESSSFKGD
+144 TAQQRSVDKSLFKGD

-206 ALDIILRS
+206 ALDIIMRS
-214 KGLDMRKEGNIL
+214 KGLDMRKQGNIL
-226 LIAPID
+226 LITPIE

-238 QKEIEIKRQLEELA
+238 QKEIESKKKLEELA
-252 PLETYVARIKYAESK
+252 PLETYVARVKYAEAK
-267 DIYKFFTAPR
+267 EIYKFFNAPR
-277 QLLGAN
+277 AQAN
-283 RQQGSGGQGAQGA
+283 GSGQQRAGGGGGQ
-296 KGSTFS
+296 GSTFS
-302 ILSGR
+302 ILSER
-307 GSAIIDERTNTIILT
+307 GSAIVDERTNTIILT
-322 DIAEKINEFKRLLTQ
+322 DIGDKIDEFKRLLAR

-386 VGILATDLGVSDPR
+386 QGILATDLGISDPG
-400 AAFALS
+400 AAFSLS
-406 YLSDNLLIDL
+406 YLSNNLLIDL
-416 ELSALEAG
+416 ELSALESG

-450 IPYQAVTNNA
+450 IPYQAVTNNGDA
-460 DSANSVVE
+460 AGAVVE
-468 TQFKEAVLMLEVTPQ
+468 TQFKEAVLQLEVTPQ

-510 AINITE
+510 AINVTE

-536 SEELTGDEKVPLLGD
+536 SEELTGDQKVPILGD
-551 LPLVGGL
+551 LPLVGNL
-558 FKKQMRSKDK
+558 FKKQMRTRDK

-582 R
+582 

>member
-1 MEVRY
+1 MMRDFKIM
-6 LKGLTMQNVQRVLLM
+6 LLTFSF
-21 ICVLFSAAVP
+21 LFSVATPV
-31 ALSDQRA
+31 LSNEQSE
-38 TVEDIRFSVDAKGE
+38 VEDVEFRVDGKGH
-52 AKLTVDFTNPDID
+52 ARITVSLTSLPED
-65 IDITQLNNQ
+65 IDITEINNR
-74 IVVVLSD
+74 IVVVLKNSELS
-81 SDLSEGLD
+81 SDLD
-89 KRLDV
+89 RRLDV
-94 SDFATPVRY
+94 SDFATPVKY
-103 IDAQQKGSKVVVE
+103 IDTQQKASHVVME
-116 VANRTLFTFKTKR
+116 IT
-129 DGNQLVLMISDKIIK
+129 NQKLVTYSSEREGEKLILLISDKVIK
-144 AAKQRLLESSSFKGD
+144 TAQQRSIDKSLFKGD

-192 GTITL
+192 GKITL

-206 ALDIILRS
+206 ALDIIMRS
-214 KGLDMRKEGNIL
+214 KGLDMRKQGNIL
-226 LIAPID
+226 LIAPIE

-238 QKEIEIKRQLEELA
+238 QKEIDSKKKLEELA
-252 PLETYVARIKYAESK
+252 PLETYVARIKYAEAK
-267 DIYKFFTAPR
+267 EIYKFFNAPR
-277 QLLGAN
+277 AQAN
-283 RQQGSGGQGAQGA
+283 GSGQQRSGGGGGQ
-296 KGSTFS
+296 GSTFS
-302 ILSGR
+302 ILSER
-307 GSAIIDERTNTIILT
+307 GSAIVDERTNTIILT
-322 DIAEKINEFKRLLTQ
+322 DIGNKIDEFKRLLAR

-347 EARIVKAESDFR
+347 EARIVKAESEFR

-386 VGILATDLGVSDPR
+386 EGILATDLGISDPA
-400 AAFALS
+400 AAFSLS
-406 YLSDNLLIDL
+406 YLSNNLLIDL
-416 ELSALEAG
+416 ELSALESG

-450 IPYQAVTNNA
+450 IPYQAVTNNGDA
-460 DSANSVVE
+460 SGAVVE
-468 TQFKEAVLMLEVTPQ
+468 TQFKEAVLQLEVTPQ

-497 QDSVGSFTVNGEP
+497 QDSIGSFTVNGEP
-510 AINITE
+510 AINVTE
-516 ISTQALVGNGQT
+516 ITTQALVGNGQT

-536 SEELTGDEKVPLLGD
+536 SEELTGDQKVPILGD
-551 LPLVGGL
+551 LPFVGNL
-558 FKKQMRSKDK
+558 FKKQMRTRDK